1 MIGGCSEVFDG
12 PAASRRVRAGMKA
25 DQRSLSSPQLFEQT
39 SSFGTILVEQR
50 KLQAGIE
57 IGAAQ
62 QADQVKV
69 TEYLVPVMRIRGGD
83 CQFFTGI
90 LLSGQAAI
98 FKVTCSCTT
107 TECKCK
113 WVAGMAAAMHLDDEI
128 IATGSLLSKETP
140 GAMGDNIHLVDARV
154 ANELNK
160 AIDVV
165 VEAASKRCSPRQPY
179 QGDFGSGKVDT
190 NRPQCRNCKQEV
202 AEVKCTKD
210 SDAPRTVTGHS
221 LPPAPSNLPMFRWL
235 LVAARRS
242 RAASATSSGDMS
254 RHGCPMGHSKR

>member
-1 MIGGCSEVFDG
+1 IIGGCSEVFGG

-25 DQRSLSSPQLFEQT
+25 DQRSIRTPQLFEQA

-69 TEYLVPVMRIRGGD
+69 TEYLVPILWIRRGD
-83 CQFFTGI
+83 CQFLTGI
-90 LLSGQAAI
+90 LLSRQAAI
-98 FKVTCSCTT
+98 FNVTTNTTT

-113 WVAGMAAAMHLDDEI
+113 WVAGMTATMHLDDEI
-128 IATGSLLSKETP
+128 IAVGSLLSKKTP

-160 AIDVV
+160 AIDVA
-165 VEAASKRCSPRQPY
+165 VEATSKRCSPRQPY
-179 QGDFGSGKVDT
+179 QSDFSPGKVDT
-190 NRPQCRNCKQEV
+190 KRPQCRDCEQEV

-210 SDAPRTVTGHS
+210 SDAPRTMIGHR
-221 LPPAPSNLPMFRWL
+221 LPPASSNLPVFRWL
-235 LVAARRS
+235 LVAVRRT
-242 RAASATSSGDMS
+242 RAGCLKQEAGDDQS
-254 RHGCPMGHSKR
+254 